1 LVLKEKFDVNNDIHK
16 KYIFGTI
23 GKRWR
28 DNRKVAFDRC
38 YDPSLRWEVNL
49 DRRPKGI
56 DKDKWA
62 AFLTYR
68 LKPGN
73 QVKTYRL
80 RRMSSTHTTFIL

>member
-16 KYIFGTI
+16 KYILGTI

-38 YDPSLRWEVNL
+38 YDPSLSWEVNL

-56 DKDKWA
+56 DKDKWP

-68 LKPGN
+68 LKSEN
-73 QVKTYRL
+73 QVKIYR
-80 RRMSSTHTTFIL
+80 